1 MNRPPD
7 LTTCISAQNNAPSLG
22 PGFAR
27 PQLSR
32 PHQRQI
38 RASRPLRRSPCIPA
52 KQKAQSSSYT
62 VFHEVCASCSAN
74 AGFGLKQAALASHG
88 QGIWHPTNSAEKDWL
103 PRNDGPNPSS
113 SNPFRP
119 TVAKPA
125 HILSAQP
132 RTVCRAED
140 NLPPQ
145 AIHPCAEFQDTTC
158 RPAACNIGNTEYRGK
173 PNVPASASSTSPAA
187 LNADSEQHMKH
198 KACNASW
205 WGIAIFLLK

>member
-74 AGFGLKQAALASHG
+74 AGSALSRPLSPHMDRASGIPPTQQRRTGSHG
-88 QGIWHPTNSAEKDWL
+88 MTAQTHHHQTRFGPQSQSRHTSYQLNLEQSAARK
-103 PRNDGPNPSS
+103 
-113 SNPFRP
+113 
-119 TVAKPA
+119 
-125 HILSAQP
+125 
-132 RTVCRAED
+132 
-140 NLPPQ
+140 
-145 AIHPCAEFQDTTC
+145 TTC
-158 RPAACNIGNTEYRGK
+158 LRKQSIPALSSKTPPADRPLATSAILNI
-173 PNVPASASSTSPAA
+173 VASQMCQLRHLRHHP
-187 LNADSEQHMKH
+187 
-198 KACNASW
+198 
-205 WGIAIFLLK
+205 LL

>member
-32 PHQRQI
+32 PPSEADSSFKTSTQVTLYTGQTKSSELLLHSLSRSLRQLLSKRWI
-38 RASRPLRRSPCIPA
+38 
-52 KQKAQSSSYT
+52 
-62 VFHEVCASCSAN
+62 
-74 AGFGLKQAALASHG
+74 GLKQAALASHG